1 MVDDNLS
8 AMHMCIDRVLPKEME
23 DDAQLAAITENPA
36 NFGSPVEANM
46 PPEEKSIALLKKK
59 LWKPGRTLH
68 VRFLDGDPKVQ
79 EKVAKVAQEWSKY
92 ANIHF
97 VFDNAPGAE
106 IRISFL
112 QPGSWSY
119 IGTDALLIPPSQP
132 TMNYGWL
139 TADTGDDEYSRVVLH
154 EFGHAIGCIHEH
166 QNPVQGIPWNEP
178 AVLKYYMGPPN
189 NWSEAQVRENLL
201 KKYDRTT
208 ISGTEFDKYSIML
221 YPVRKELTL
230 GGFEVPWSNQTLSEQ
245 DKTFVATLYPYPTS
259 VQL

>member
-1 MVDDNLS
+1 MQDASQEPL
-8 AMHMCIDRVLPKEME
+8 HMCIDRVLPKELQ

-36 NFGSPVEANM
+36 NFTGPVEANM
-46 PPEEKSIALLKKK
+46 PPQEKSIALLKKK

-79 EKVAKVAQEWSKY
+79 EKVAKVAQEWSQY

-97 VFDNAPGAE
+97 VFDNAPNAE
-106 IRISFL
+106 IRISFS

-119 IGTDALLIPPSQP
+119 IGTDALLIPQAQP

-139 TADTGDDEYSRVVLH
+139 TPDTDDEEYSRVVLH

-166 QNPVQGIPWNEP
+166 QNPDQGIPWNEP
-178 AVLKYYMGPPN
+178 AVLQFYEGPPN
-189 NWSEAQVRENLL
+189 YWSEAQVRENVL

-208 ISGTEFDKYSIML
+208 LNGTKFDDRSIML

-230 GGFEVPWSNQTLSEQ
+230 GGFEVPWSNSKLSET
-245 DKTFVATLYPYPTS
+245 DKAFIATMYPFPTTAQS
-259 VQL
+259 